1 LIGDNADV
9 FSNQFGSLGGILT
22 SALDPLNGL
31 KDLLA
36 GLDSTF
42 LSTHDS
48 INSIMNMVTLVVTA
62 IFGVFIG
69 LGVLSI
75 LGTVLMTFCDKYSC
89 RYLVY
94 FVCVIL
100 FILGIISFLLA
111 FIFSIITPILYLG
124 CDFINVSVSSSTAF
138 NANLGNLLGTQI
150 SPLLSVCLPGGTG
163 DLINQIQGVDMS
175 AINGLTNTISS
186 MQSFSVVSLQNGV
199 NTAFDTFEDFV
210 D

>member
-1 LIGDNADV
+1 LKDIGDNADS
-9 FSNQFGSLGGILT
+9 FAGQFGTIGTTIT
-22 SALDPLNGL
+22 SALTPLDSL
-31 KDLLA
+31 KDLMA
-36 GLDSTF
+36 GLDSSF
-42 LSTHDS
+42 SSVNDAVS
-48 INSIMNMVTLVVTA
+48 PIMNIVTLAVTA

-124 CDFINVSVSSSTAF
+124 CDFINVSVSSPTAF
-138 NANLGNLLGTQI
+138 NTNLGSKLGAQI
-150 SPLLSVCLPGGTG
+150 SPLLSVCLPGGSG
-163 DLINQIQGVDMS
+163 DIINQIQGVNMS
-175 AINGLTNTISS
+175 AITGLTSTISS
-186 MQSFSVVSLQNGV
+186 MQSFSVSSLQNGV
-199 NTAFDTFEDFV
+199 NTAFTTF
-210 D
+210 

>member
-1 LIGDNADV
+1 MIGDNADT
-9 FSNQFGSLGGILT
+9 FSSQFSSVGTTIT
-22 SALDPLNGL
+22 SALDPLDSL
-31 KDLLA
+31 KSLLT
-36 GLDSTF
+36 GLDSSF
-42 LSTHDS
+42 SSLNDAVSP
-48 INSIMNMVTLVVTA
+48 IMNTVTLAVTA

-124 CDFINVSVSSSTAF
+124 CDFINVSVSSPTAF
-138 NANLGNLLGTQI
+138 NTNLGSQLGSQI
-150 SPLLSVCLPGGTG
+150 SPLLSVCLPGGSG
-163 DLINQIQGVDMS
+163 DIINQIQGVNMS
-175 AINGLTNTISS
+175 AITGLTSAISS
-186 MQSFSVVSLQNGV
+186 MQSFDVLILQNGV
-199 NTAFDTFEDFV
+199 NTAFTTF
-210 D
+210 